1 MKPAQLVPK
10 DDGKLFASLR
20 TMFGQAVDAVESRM
34 IVDRQVTQS
43 DGLKKIICLANFADT
58 CTIYSPVHGTNVVA
72 TKQDTNATGGIGK
85 IVLAGFVGSQPV
97 RDLGVKFRSR
107 IGAIHDCFHMA
118 NSIAVRGVASLAG
131 LPHELH
137 GMQRRRGRLPN
148 CICTAKKD
156 Y

>member
-1 MKPAQLVPK
+1 MKPLQLLPK
-10 DDGKLFASLR
+10 DDGELFASLR

-43 DGLKKIICLANFADT
+43 DGLKKIVCLANFADAG
-58 CTIYSPVHGTNVVA
+58 TIDSPVHGTNVVA
-72 TKQDTNATGGIGK
+72 TKQDANATGGIGNV
-85 IVLAGFVGSQPV
+85 VLAGFVGSQPV

-118 NSIAVRGVASLAG
+118 NSIAVGGVASLAG
-131 LPHELH
+131 LPHEPH
-137 GMQRRRGRLPN
+137 GRQRRRGRLPD
-148 CICTAKKD
+148 CVCKAKKD